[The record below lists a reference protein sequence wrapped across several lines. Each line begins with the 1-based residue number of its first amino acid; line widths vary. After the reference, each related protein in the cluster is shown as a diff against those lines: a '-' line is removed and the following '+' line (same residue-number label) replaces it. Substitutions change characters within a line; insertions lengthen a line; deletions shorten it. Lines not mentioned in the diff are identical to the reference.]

1 MKLNDKK
8 LRGNAL
14 KVKFV
19 LMVQM
24 FIGSYKTGDAAL
36 IYNNEFSMESLYPK
50 LRLR

>member
-1 MKLNDKK
+1 MNLNDKK

-14 KVKFV
+14 KVKIV

-24 FIGSYKTGDAAL
+24 FIRSYKTADSAL

-50 LRLR
+50 LRQR